1 MAFILPLVLVA
12 AGVAIILHAA
22 KVHREGERTRRW
34 PAVQGVVLESG
45 VLDRMA
51 KSADATVEYRVHVRY
66 GYKVGGRDYEGTRVA
81 LGPVRV
87 YFDHALAEARAARY
101 RVDARIMVR
110 HDPGDPE
117 SAVLEAGA
125 QNVLWLHAIGG
136 GFVAV
141 ALILLM
147 GALR

>member
-1 MAFILPLVLVA
+1 MAFILPLVLA
-12 AGVAIILHAA
+12 AVGVGTILYAL

-45 VLDRMA
+45 VIDRMA
-51 KSADATVEYRVHVRY
+51 KSADATIEYRVHVRY

-81 LGPVRV
+81 LGPSRV
-87 YFDHALAEARAARY
+87 FNDHAAAAARAARY
-101 RVDARIMVR
+101 RVDARVMVR

-136 GFVAV
+136 GFVTV
-141 ALILLM
+141 ALMLLM
-147 GALR
+147 GAFR

>member
-12 AGVAIILHAA
+12 VGVAIILYGA
-22 KVHREGERTRRW
+22 KVQREGERTRRW
-34 PAVQGVVLESG
+34 PVVQGVVLESG
-45 VLDRMA
+45 VLDRIA

-66 GYKVGGRDYEGTRVA
+66 RYKVGGRDYEGTRVA
-81 LGPVRV
+81 LGPSRV
-87 YFDHALAEARAARY
+87 FHDHAAAAARAARY

-110 HDPGDPE
+110 HDPDDPE
-117 SAVLEAGA
+117 SAILEAGA

-147 GALR
+147 GAFR